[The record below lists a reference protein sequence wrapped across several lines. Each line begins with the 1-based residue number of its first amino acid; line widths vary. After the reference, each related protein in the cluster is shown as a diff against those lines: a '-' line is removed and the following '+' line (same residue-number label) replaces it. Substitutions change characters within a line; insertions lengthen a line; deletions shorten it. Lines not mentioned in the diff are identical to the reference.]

1 MRLVLALEAERR
13 GKGIAGGGENLRG
26 WRLGHRGVY
35 SKDKQQVL
43 YPGQGLWEGMVGSE
57 SGKGPWNQVLEGF
70 ARPRGSD
77 LSQ

>member
-1 MRLVLALEAERR
+1 M
-13 GKGIAGGGENLRG
+13 
-26 WRLGHRGVY
+26 Y

-70 ARPRGSD
+70 ARLRGSD